1 MNFSDESKTVQGC
14 AIVRGLVG
22 DVGALRMRPRMWVA
36 EQGFNLIEIIV
47 ALAVVAAAIGIAFPM
62 LNSAPQNLAADLQD
76 FSLNLQVA
84 RELGTSRTEHY
95 RVRVFSA
102 GPPYKYAI
110 EGFNGTQWNTERTMT
125 LRPNVTFTGA
135 TLGQIAEFDTRG
147 MLVTPAPLAFTLK
160 DIARG
165 WTKQVTVN
173 AVGMVD
179 RP

>member
-1 MNFSDESKTVQGC
+1 MFKRC
-14 AIVRGLVG
+14 AVG
-22 DVGALRMRPRMWVA
+22 RRRIEDMRALRMSTGGRA
-36 EQGFNLIEIIV
+36 SEHGFNLIEIIV
-47 ALAVVAAAIGIAFPM
+47 TLAVVAAAIAIASPM

-95 RVRVFSA
+95 RVRVFSG
-102 GPPYKYAI
+102 GPLYKYAI
-110 EGFNGTQWNTERTMT
+110 EGFNGTQWSPERTIT

-135 TLGQIAEFDTRG
+135 TLGLIAEFDTRG

>member
-1 MNFSDESKTVQGC
+1 MFQRC
-14 AIVRGLVG
+14 AVGRGWMQ
-22 DVGALRMRPRMWVA
+22 DMRALRMSTARRA
-36 EQGFNLIEIIV
+36 SERGFNLIEIIV
-47 ALAVVAAAIGIAFPM
+47 ALAVVAAAIAIAFPM

-95 RVRVFSA
+95 RVRVFSG
-102 GPPYKYAI
+102 GPPYKYAL
-110 EGFNGTQWNTERTMT
+110 EGFDGTRWSTERTIM
-125 LRPNVTFTGA
+125 LRPKVTFTGA
-135 TLGQIAEFDTRG
+135 TLGLIAEFDTRG
-147 MLVTPAPLAFTLK
+147 MLVTPGPLAFTLK